1 MSLLAQ
7 IAIFLAAA
15 VIAIPIFRRFKLG
28 SVLGYL
34 DRRHHHRAGCLGLI
48 SRSRPPQHIA
58 EFGIVLLMF
67 VIGLELQPSRLWVL
81 RKPIFGL
88 GWRRWWLTTAR
99 IGAAAYFAFGSQ
111 PGNPPWS
118 SASACPCPRRPWRC
132 SCWPSAASSI
142 PSSGAPHSASCCSR
156 TSRSCPRW
164 PCCRCSVW
172 PRQNPRPAGGWLVLK
187 LIAVLAA
194 VIIGGRYVLRP
205 MLRIVAATRVAE
217 AFTAAGLLIVMG
229 TALLVSQ
236 VGLSLSLGAFLAG
249 VLLADSEFRH
259 ELEADIEPFK
269 GLLLGLFFIS
279 VGMSANLAWCA
290 TNPLLII
297 GLTLAFMLLK
307 VGVLWVIGRC
317 RGTRPMPA
325 AAWPFS
331 LPSGGEF
338 AFVCSVWRRVSAS
351 WIADAELLVL
361 VVTASM
367 ILSPCCSR
375 CYDVTFKP
383 PESDSG
389 RSTRRSE
396 LYPKVIIAGFGRFGQ
411 IVGRILR
418 AKQIPFTAL
427 EASQTQVDFLRR
439 FGNQV
444 FYGDASRLELL
455 RAAHAENAE
464 VFVLAID
471 DVEASV
477 RTAEL
482 IRKHFPHLKIFARAR
497 NRQHAFRLMDL
508 DVRYVIRETLVSSL
522 EMSVQVLEALGLSK
536 IKGVGNGA
544 SLSHAR
550 RSDHGETAAV
560 KDDEKQVLQTTANPP
575 SSCCTCS
582 KPTATTHETEAGHS
596 ETRRRCAVPGILDVL
611 MRDSAAPWYRSSR
624 SW

>member
-15 VIAIPIFRRFKLG
+15 VIAIPIFRYFKLG

-34 DRRHHHRAGCLGLI
+34 AAGIIIGPGGFGLI
-48 SRSRPPQHIA
+48 SKIDATQHIA

-67 VIGLELQPSRLWVL
+67 VIGLELQPSRLWVM

-88 GWRRWWLTTAR
+88 GAAQVAATTVGIA
-99 IGAAAYFAFGSQ
+99 AAAYFAFAQSWQSSLVIGFGLSMSSTALVLQLLAERGQLNSQ
-111 PGNPPWS
+111 YGR
-118 SASACPCPRRPWRC
+118 SAFSILLFQDIAVLPALALLPLL
-132 SCWPSAASSI
+132 SDGAARAAG
-142 PSSGAPHSASCCSR
+142 P
-156 TSRSCPRW
+156 
-164 PCCRCSVW
+164 
-172 PRQNPRPAGGWLVLK
+172 GGWLVIK

-205 MLRIVAATRVAE
+205 MLRVIAATRVAE
-217 AFTAAGLLIVMG
+217 AFTAAGLLVVIG

-279 VGMSANLAWCA
+279 VGMAANLQLVREK
-290 TNPLLII
+290 PLTLI
-297 GLTLAFMLLK
+297 GLTLGFMLFK
-307 VGVLWVIGRC
+307 VAVLRVIAKLSGLS
-317 RGTRPMPA
+317 PA
-325 AAWPFS
+325 AGRGLAFS

-338 AFVCSVWRRVSAS
+338 AFVLLG
-351 WIADAELLVL
+351 IAAGLGIVDGEIAELLVL

-367 ILSPCCSR
+367 ILSPLLLTLHDR
-375 CYDVTFKP
+375 LLAKKETDDRPFDTPV
-383 PESDSG
+383 
-389 RSTRRSE
+389 E

-418 AKQIPFTAL
+418 AKKIAFTAL
-427 EASQTQVDFLRR
+427 EASQTQVDFLRH

-464 VFVLAID
+464 VLVLAID

-477 RTAEL
+477 KTAEL
-482 IRKHFPHLKIFARAR
+482 IGKHFPHLKIFARAR

-508 DVRYVIRETLVSSL
+508 NVRYTIRETYVSSL
-522 EMSVQVLEALGLSK
+522 EMSEKVLEALGLS
-536 IKGVGNGA
+536 
-544 SLSHAR
+544 
-550 RSDHGETAAV
+550 RSKAVETVRQFRTHDEATMAKQQAV
-560 KDDEKQVLQTTANPP
+560 KDDENKFLETTRESAEQLL
-575 SSCCTCS
+575 
-582 KPTATTHETEAGHS
+582 HLFEADAAQPERPGGP
-596 ETRRRCAVPGILDVL
+596 RR
-611 MRDSAAPWYRSSR
+611 SAA
-624 SW
+624 

>member
-15 VIAIPIFRRFKLG
+15 VVAIPIFRRFKLG

-34 DRRHHHRAGCLGLI
+34 TAGIIIGPASLGLV
-48 SRSRPPQHIA
+48 SSVDATRDIA
-58 EFGIVLLMF
+58 QFGIVLLMF

-81 RKPIFGL
+81 RRSIFGL
-88 GWRRWWLTTAR
+88 GSAQVAATTVFLSTAGYFVFGQTWQSALV
-99 IGAAAYFAFGSQ
+99 IGFALSMSSTALALQLLAERGQLNSQFGRSAFSILLFQ
-111 PGNPPWS
+111 DVAVLPALALLPLLGV
-118 SASACPCPRRPWRC
+118 ASAK
-132 SCWPSAASSI
+132 AAG
-142 PSSGAPHSASCCSR
+142 P
-156 TSRSCPRW
+156 
-164 PCCRCSVW
+164 
-172 PRQNPRPAGGWLVLK
+172 GGLLVIK
-187 LIAVLAA
+187 LIAVLSA

-205 MLRIVAATRVAE
+205 MLRIIAATRVAE
-217 AFTAAGLLIVMG
+217 AFTAAGLLIVLG

-279 VGMSANLAWCA
+279 VGMSANLSLVRDK
-290 TNPLLII
+290 PFLII
-297 GLTLAFMLLK
+297 GLTIGFMVLK
-307 VGVLWVIGRC
+307 VGILWAIGRLS
-317 RGTRPMPA
+317 GLSPA
-325 AAWPFS
+325 ASRGLAIS

-338 AFVCSVWRRVSAS
+338 AFVLLGLAAALR
-351 WIADAELLVL
+351 ILDTEIAELLVL

-367 ILSPCCSR
+367 ILSPMLLAV
-375 CYDVTFKP
+375 YDVTFKAH
-383 PESDSG
+383 ESAG
-389 RSTRRSE
+389 RPFDTPVE

-411 IVGRILR
+411 IVGRILL
-418 AKQIPFTAL
+418 AKKIAFTAL
-427 EASQTQVDFLRR
+427 EANQTQVDFVRR

-508 DVRYVIRETLVSSL
+508 AVRYTIRETLVSSL
-522 EMSVQVLEALGLSK
+522 EMSVQVLESLGLSK
-536 IKGVGNGA
+536 SKAI
-544 SLSHAR
+544 
-550 RSDHGETAAV
+550 ETVHQFRVHDEETMAKQQAIR
-560 KDDEKQVLQTTANPP
+560 DDE
-575 SSCCTCS
+575 S
-582 KPTATTHETEAGHS
+582 KFMATTRESAEQLLHLFETDTAQPEK
-596 ETRRRCAVPGILDVL
+596 P
-611 MRDSAAPWYRSSR
+611 AA
-624 SW
+624 

>member
-15 VIAIPIFRRFKLG
+15 VVAIPIFRRFKLG

-34 DRRHHHRAGCLGLI
+34 TAGIIIGPASLGLI
-48 SRSRPPQHIA
+48 SSVETTQNIA
-58 EFGIVLLMF
+58 QFGIVLLMF

-81 RKPIFGL
+81 RRSIFGL
-88 GWRRWWLTTAR
+88 GSAQVVATTIG
-99 IGAAAYFAFGSQ
+99 IGAAAYFVFGQTWQSALVMGFALSMSSTALALQLLAERGQLNSQFGRSAFSILLFQDVSVMPALALLPLLG
-111 PGNPPWS
+111 
-118 SASACPCPRRPWRC
+118 AAEK
-132 SCWPSAASSI
+132 SAA
-142 PSSGAPHSASCCSR
+142 P
-156 TSRSCPRW
+156 
-164 PCCRCSVW
+164 
-172 PRQNPRPAGGWLVLK
+172 GGWLVIK
-187 LIAVLAA
+187 LIAVLAT

-205 MLRIVAATRVAE
+205 MLRIIAASRVAE
-217 AFTAAGLLIVMG
+217 AFTAAGLLIVLG

-279 VGMSANLAWCA
+279 VGMSANLALVREK
-290 TNPLLII
+290 PLLII
-297 GLTLAFMLLK
+297 GLT
-307 VGVLWVIGRC
+307 VGLVIFKILVLWAIGRASGLSPNAS
-317 RGTRPMPA
+317 RGLGI
-325 AAWPFS
+325 S

-338 AFVCSVWRRVSAS
+338 AFVLFGLAAGLRIMDTQV
-351 WIADAELLVL
+351 ADLLVL

-367 ILSPCCSR
+367 ILSPVLLAL
-375 CYDVTFKP
+375 YDVTFKAN
-383 PESDSG
+383 ESDG
-389 RSTRRSE
+389 RPFDTPVE

-418 AKQIPFTAL
+418 AKQIAFTAL

-464 VFVLAID
+464 VFVLAVD

-477 RTAEL
+477 KTAEL
-482 IRKHFPHLKIFARAR
+482 IRQHFPHLKIFARAR

-508 DVRYVIRETLVSSL
+508 DVRYIIRETLVSSL
-522 EMSVQVLEALGLSK
+522 EMSAQVLEALGLSK
-536 IKGVGNGA
+536 SKA
-544 SLSHAR
+544 M
-550 RSDHGETAAV
+550 ETVHQFRAHDEATMAKQHAV
-560 KDDEKQVLQTTANPP
+560 KDDEKKFLETSRESAEQLLHLFETDTGQSDEPAQRIAAN
-575 SSCCTCS
+575 S
-582 KPTATTHETEAGHS
+582 
-596 ETRRRCAVPGILDVL
+596 
-611 MRDSAAPWYRSSR
+611 
-624 SW
+624 

>member
-34 DRRHHHRAGCLGLI
+34 TAGIIIGPASLGLI
-48 SRSRPPQHIA
+48 STVESTQNIA
-58 EFGIVLLMF
+58 QFGIVLLMF

-81 RKPIFGL
+81 RRSIFGL
-88 GWRRWWLTTAR
+88 GSAQVLLTTLA
-99 IGAAAYFAFGSQ
+99 IGSIGYFVFGQTWQAALVIGFALSMSSTALALQLLAERGQLNSQFGRSAFSILLFQDVSVLPTLALLPLLGVATAKSAQ
-111 PGNPPWS
+111 P
-118 SASACPCPRRPWRC
+118 
-132 SCWPSAASSI
+132 
-142 PSSGAPHSASCCSR
+142 
-156 TSRSCPRW
+156 
-164 PCCRCSVW
+164 
-172 PRQNPRPAGGWLVLK
+172 GGWLVLK
-187 LIAVLAA
+187 LVGVLAA

-205 MLRIVAATRVAE
+205 MLRIIAETKVAE
-217 AFTAAGLLIVMG
+217 AFTAAGLLIVLG

-279 VGMSANLAWCA
+279 VGMSANLGLVREK
-290 TNPLLII
+290 PFLII
-297 GLTLAFMLLK
+297 GLTIGFMLLK
-307 VGVLWVIGRC
+307 IAVLWGIGKASGLSSVAS
-317 RGTRPMPA
+317 RGLA
-325 AAWPFS
+325 IS

-338 AFVCSVWRRVSAS
+338 AFVLLGLAAS
-351 WIADAELLVL
+351 IGIFDTEISELLVL

-367 ILSPCCSR
+367 IVSPMLLAL
-375 CYDVTFKP
+375 YDVTFKANELDDRP
-383 PESDSG
+383 FDTPV
-389 RSTRRSE
+389 E

-411 IVGRILR
+411 IVGRILL
-418 AKQIPFTAL
+418 AKKIAFTAL

-439 FGNQV
+439 FGNKV

-464 VFVLAID
+464 IFVLAID

-477 RTAEL
+477 KTAEL

-508 DVRYVIRETLVSSL
+508 AVRYTVRETLASSL
-522 EMSVQVLEALGLSK
+522 EMSVQVLETLGHSKSKAL
-536 IKGVGNGA
+536 
-544 SLSHAR
+544 
-550 RSDHGETAAV
+550 ETVHQFRVHDDATMAKQHAV
-560 KDDEKQVLQTTANPP
+560 KDDEKKFLQTSRESAEQLLHLFESDTSRPDELEARRKAAN
-575 SSCCTCS
+575 S
-582 KPTATTHETEAGHS
+582 
-596 ETRRRCAVPGILDVL
+596 
-611 MRDSAAPWYRSSR
+611 
-624 SW
+624 

>member
-34 DRRHHHRAGCLGLI
+34 TAGIIIGPASLGLI
-48 SRSRPPQHIA
+48 SSVETTQNIA
-58 EFGIVLLMF
+58 QFGIVLLMF

-81 RKPIFGL
+81 RRSIFGL
-88 GWRRWWLTTAR
+88 GSAQVGVTT
-99 IGAAAYFAFGSQ
+99 IGVSAAAYFIFGQTWQAALVIGFALSMSSTALALQLLAERGQLNSQFGRSAFSILLFQDVSVMPALALLPLLG
-111 PGNPPWS
+111 
-118 SASACPCPRRPWRC
+118 
-132 SCWPSAASSI
+132 AASEK
-142 PSSGAPHSASCCSR
+142 SAG
-156 TSRSCPRW
+156 P
-164 PCCRCSVW
+164 
-172 PRQNPRPAGGWLVLK
+172 GGWLVIK
-187 LIAVLAA
+187 LIAVLAT

-205 MLRIVAATRVAE
+205 MLRIIAASQVAE
-217 AFTAAGLLIVMG
+217 AFTAAGLLIVLG

-236 VGLSLSLGAFLAG
+236 VGLSLSLGSFLAG

-279 VGMSANLAWCA
+279 VGMSANLALVREK
-290 TNPLLII
+290 PFMII
-297 GLTLAFMLLK
+297 GLTVCLVVFKIL
-307 VGVLWVIGRC
+307 VLWAIGRISGLSRHAS
-317 RGTRPMPA
+317 RGFA
-325 AAWPFS
+325 IS

-338 AFVCSVWRRVSAS
+338 AFVLFGLAAS
-351 WIADAELLVL
+351 LKIMDSQTADLLVL

-367 ILSPCCSR
+367 VLSPVLLAL
-375 CYDVTFKP
+375 YDVTFKAV
-383 PESDSG
+383 ESDG
-389 RSTRRSE
+389 RPFDTPVE

-418 AKQIPFTAL
+418 AKQIAFTAL

-477 RTAEL
+477 KTAEL
-482 IRKHFPHLKIFARAR
+482 IRQYFPHLKIFARAR

-508 DVRYVIRETLVSSL
+508 DVRYIIRETLVSSL

-536 IKGVGNGA
+536 SKA
-544 SLSHAR
+544 M
-550 RSDHGETAAV
+550 ETVHQFRVHDETTMAKQHAV
-560 KDDEKQVLQTTANPP
+560 KDDEKKFL
-575 SSCCTCS
+575 
-582 KPTATTHETEAGHS
+582 ETSRESAEQLMHLFEADSGQP
-596 ETRRRCAVPGILDVL
+596 EQ
-611 MRDSAAPWYRSSR
+611 SAAQRVAANS
-624 SW
+624 

>member
-34 DRRHHHRAGCLGLI
+34 TAGIIIGPASLGLI
-48 SRSRPPQHIA
+48 QSVEATQQIA

-88 GWRRWWLTTAR
+88 GSAQVALTTVG
-99 IGAAAYFAFGSQ
+99 IGLLTFFVFEQSWQAALVIGFGLSMSSTALALQLLAERGQLNSQFGRSSFSILLFQDISVMPAMALLPLLGVAAAK
-111 PGNPPWS
+111 
-118 SASACPCPRRPWRC
+118 
-132 SCWPSAASSI
+132 
-142 PSSGAPHSASCCSR
+142 
-156 TSRSCPRW
+156 T
-164 PCCRCSVW
+164 
-172 PRQNPRPAGGWLVLK
+172 GGPNGYLVLK
-187 LIAVLAA
+187 LIAVLAI
-194 VIIGGRYVLRP
+194 VVVGGRYVLRP
-205 MLRIVAATRVAE
+205 MLRIVAATKVAE
-217 AFTAAGLLIVMG
+217 AMTAAGLLVVIG

-279 VGMSANLAWCA
+279 VGMSANL
-290 TNPLLII
+290 NLVREKPLLII
-297 GLTLAFMLLK
+297 VLTLAFMVIK
-307 VGVLWVIGRC
+307 VAVLFGTGRFS
-317 RGTRPMPA
+317 GLTPA
-325 AAWPFS
+325 ASRGLAMS

-338 AFVCSVWRRVSAS
+338 AFVLFG
-351 WIADAELLVL
+351 IAATLGIMDNEVAELLVL
-361 VVTASM
+361 VVTGSM
-367 ILSPCCSR
+367 ILSPVLLAL
-375 CYDVTFKP
+375 YDVTFKQT
-383 PESDSG
+383 ESDG
-389 RSTRRSE
+389 RPFDTPQE

-418 AKQIPFTAL
+418 AKKIPFTAL

-444 FYGDASRLELL
+444 YYGDASRLELL
-455 RAAHAENAE
+455 RAAHAENAA

-477 RTAEL
+477 RTAEV
-482 IRKHFPHLKIFARAR
+482 IRQHFPNLKVFARAR

-508 DVRYVIRETLVSSL
+508 DVRYTIRETLVSSL
-522 EMSVQVLEALGLSK
+522 ELSVQVLEALGLSK
-536 IKGVGNGA
+536 SKSV
-544 SLSHAR
+544 
-550 RSDHGETAAV
+550 ETVAQFREHDEVTMSKQSAV
-560 KDDEKQVLQTTANPP
+560 KNDEKKFLATSIESAEQLQ
-575 SSCCTCS
+575 
-582 KPTATTHETEAGHS
+582 HLFEADS
-596 ETRRRCAVPGILDVL
+596 DQPG
-611 MRDSAAPWYRSSR
+611 APQ
-624 SW
+624 